1 MTGVPR
7 IAPRRLHLSG
17 TNRAIGAALADHAA
31 RHFGTVPDQAGPT
44 TTARAS
50 ILAEVA
56 PYILA
61 RAEGVRERFPG
72 ADRFGL
78 PCLMDGAPAELP
90 AACSVALL
98 PRRGQRGPWLVRNF
112 DFGFLSAQ
120 DLAGGPGTGAP
131 MVSAPHVLSLSPA
144 DGGYPTLGISV
155 LDIFGG
161 LTDGVNLHGL
171 GVALLQH
178 VGGARLSGPPGAFN
192 EVELVRLLLETCA
205 TADEARAALAG
216 FPRATA
222 WLPCRYLVADAAG
235 HGFVWSEP
243 AEGATVI
250 AFDNRG
256 YLVATNHDPGSSR
269 RLSEDP
275 SDATRNNLRSSEER
289 LAALSAAGRDAEPW
303 QVAAAAQVLTFDE
316 LGSPVG
322 GTIWSAVYD
331 LGQREL
337 AVRFLAGSTGRRPAM
352 GPKL

>member
-1 MTGVPR
+1 V
-7 IAPRRLHLSG
+7 SG
-17 TNRAIGAALADHAA
+17 TNRAIGAVLADHAA
-31 RHFGTVPDQAGPT
+31 RHFGTAPDQAGPT

-56 PYILA
+56 PHILA
-61 RAEGVRERFPG
+61 RAEGVRERFPD
-72 ADRFGL
+72 ADPFGL
-78 PCLMDGAPAELP
+78 PFLMDGPPAELP

-98 PRRGQRGPWLVRNF
+98 PRRGARGPWLVRNF
-112 DFGFLSAQ
+112 DFGFLSASA
-120 DLAGGPGTGAP
+120 LTGGPGTGAP
-131 MVSAPHVLSLSPA
+131 MVSAPHVLSLSPD
-144 DGGYPTLGISV
+144 DGGYPTLGVSV
-155 LDIFGG
+155 FDLFGG
-161 LTDGVNLHGL
+161 LTDGVNAQGL

-178 VGGARLSGPPGAFN
+178 IDGARLLGPPGAFN

-216 FPRATA
+216 LPRATA

-235 HGFVWSEP
+235 HGFVWSES

-250 AFDNRG
+250 SFDDRG
-256 YLVATNHDPGSSR
+256 YLVATNHDPGSAR

-275 SDATRNNLRSSEER
+275 SGATANDLRSSEER

-303 QVAAAAQVLTFDE
+303 RVADAAQVLTFDE
-316 LGSPVG
+316 RGSPVG

-337 AVRFLAGSTGRRPAM
+337 GVRFLAASAGGRPAM
-352 GPKL
+352 GPELEAWIG